1 MSQLL
6 VTLAFSLAGSAT
18 LSAQASEAPDSVAES
33 PVEGGGTVSPE
44 VLSALRKTIAER
56 YVTPIPAESL
66 ARFKTAEAL
75 LESLGDRHT
84 MLFSPGA
91 FKDFQ
96 VAAGQHFGGIG
107 ARLGVRRDTVYLAS
121 VLPNG
126 PAAKAGLAAFDRLV
140 AINGRSLVGLPADS
154 AVELIRGPNGSN
166 ARLDVVTAGRRRVV
180 SLLRDAVAVP
190 SVGGVALLGD
200 KIGVVR
206 LRQFGE
212 GATTEVV
219 SAIDALLSSGA
230 RGIVLDLRGNPG
242 GLLQEGLGIAQL
254 FLPAGSGLVEVRPRP
269 GLPAQRARV
278 DAPPQYPN
286 LPLAVL
292 VDGLSASASEILA
305 GALQDAH
312 RAVVLGRQSY
322 GKGSVQETVPLP
334 DGWVVKLTVAR
345 WYTPAGRGID
355 RGRQPADSL
364 IDPDAKHA
372 GGILPDAPLEP
383 DTTLGPPRQALAT
396 LKRATWARVS
406 DRLADWT
413 EAHRADSSAT
423 PTRQTADT
431 LLAGLALP
439 KSVEPALA
447 NWLGRALT
455 QELLTARYGDTAGEA
470 WSLAHDAEVEA
481 ARAWLE
487 RKLAA

>member
-1 MSQLL
+1 MCRLGRNL
-6 VTLAFSLAGSAT
+6 LAFLAMWVASVAT
-18 LSAQASEAPDSVAES
+18 LSAQGDSLAEQA
-33 PVEGGGTVSPE
+33 VEGRGVVSPA
-44 VLSALRKTIAER
+44 VLSALRTTIAER

-84 MLFSPGA
+84 MLFSAEA

-126 PAAKAGLAAFDRLV
+126 PAAKAGLVAFDRLISV
-140 AINGRSLVGLPADS
+140 NGRSLVRLPADS
-154 AVELIRGPNGSN
+154 AVQLIRGPNGST
-166 ARLDVVTAGRRRVV
+166 AKLTVVTAGQKRVV
-180 SLLRDAVAVP
+180 SLVRDAVAVP
-190 SVGGVALLGD
+190 SVGGVALLDD

-212 GATTEVV
+212 GATDEVV
-219 SAIDALLSSGA
+219 HAIDALVSSGA

-242 GLLQEGLGIAQL
+242 GLLQESLGIAQL
-254 FLPAGSGLVEVRPRP
+254 FLPSGSGLVEVRPRL
-269 GLPAQRARV
+269 GLPVQRARAE
-278 DAPPQYPN
+278 APAQYPN

-292 VDGLSASASEILA
+292 IDGLSASASEILA

-334 DGWVVKLTVAR
+334 EGWVVKLTVAR
-345 WYTPAGRGID
+345 WYTPSGRGID
-355 RGRQPADSL
+355 RGPQPVDSL
-364 IDPDAKHA
+364 IDPDVKHP
-372 GGILPDAPLEP
+372 GGIVPDAPLAP
-383 DTTLGPPRQALAT
+383 DTTVAPPRQAIAT
-396 LKRATWARVS
+396 LKRSTWARVS

-413 EAHRADSSAT
+413 EAHRADSTAA

-431 LLAGLALP
+431 LLSGLALP
-439 KSVEPALA
+439 ASLEPALA
-447 NWLGRALT
+447 DWLGRALS

-470 WSLAHDAEVEA
+470 WSLTHDAEVEA

-487 RKLAA
+487 RRLAA